1 MCLLE
6 KQVTQLVKKLPTLME
21 AGGSLLYS
29 QEYATG
35 LYHESNSISE
45 LKKADNPMHFNTLP
59 QHIIWITINASLS
72 AMPCTF
78 SNLHTAFRTSNHPN
92 FWTCNPKVYHRYHT
106 INTHHWT
113 LILITYFP
121 MSNHLMLTLHFLPV
135 FQMVLFTSIFPT
147 KILCESF
154 V

>member
-59 QHIIWITINASLS
+59 QHII
-72 AMPCTF
+72 
-78 SNLHTAFRTSNHPN
+78 
-92 FWTCNPKVYHRYHT
+92 
-106 INTHHWT
+106 
-113 LILITYFP
+113 
-121 MSNHLMLTLHFLPV
+121 
-135 FQMVLFTSIFPT
+135 
-147 KILCESF
+147 
-154 V
+154 